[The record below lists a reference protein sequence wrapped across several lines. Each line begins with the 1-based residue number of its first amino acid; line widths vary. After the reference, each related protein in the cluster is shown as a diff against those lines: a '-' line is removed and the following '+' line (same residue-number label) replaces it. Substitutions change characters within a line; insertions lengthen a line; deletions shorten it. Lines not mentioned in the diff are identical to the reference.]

1 MIKDWCGYWLKAP
14 LRWWRTRGFGIH
26 SPFAFCFVSEV
37 LRERYAYYAY
47 ERIGRLVAER
57 GRDDRLSFSGAKT
70 LFRIAARLDCREAV
84 LAGYVNNS
92 AVAGIMSLVRKNMP
106 VLQLKGHVK
115 PVGYNAIMIVES
127 VEDST
132 PVAAQAIGVLDKQ
145 GVVIVRNLARSEKCR
160 DVEQR
165 IVSAMTDHGAQFCN
179 GRSTVFVGLR
189 YLQPQRFNVNLPF

>member
-70 LFRIAARLDCREAV
+70 LFRIAARLDCREAI

-132 PVAAQAIGVLDKQ
+132 PVAVQAIGVLDKQ

>member
-47 ERIGRLVAER
+47 ERIGRLVAEH

>member
-26 SPFAFCFVSEV
+26 SPFAFCFVGEV

-57 GRDDRLSFSGAKT
+57 GRDDRLSFAGAKA

-84 LAGYVNNS
+84 LAGKGNNS
-92 AVAGIMSLVRKNMP
+92 VVAGIMSLVRKNMP
-106 VLQLKGHVK
+106 VLQLKDHVK

-127 VEDST
+127 VADST
-132 PVAAQAIGVLDKQ
+132 LVAAQAIDVVDKQ
-145 GVVIVRNLARSEKCR
+145 GVVIVRNLASSEKCR

-165 IVSAMTDHGAQFCN
+165 IVSAMTDHGAQFSN
-179 GRSTVFVGLR
+179 GRATVFVGLR
-189 YLQPQRFNVNLPF
+189 YLQSQRFNVNLPF

>member
-26 SPFAFCFVSEV
+26 SPFAFCFVGEV

-57 GRDDRLSFSGAKT
+57 GRDDRLSFAGAKA

-84 LAGYVNNS
+84 LAGKGNNS
-92 AVAGIMSLVRKNMP
+92 VVAGIMSLVRKNMP
-106 VLQLKGHVK
+106 VLQLKDHVK
-115 PVGYNAIMIVES
+115 PVRYNAIMIVES
-127 VEDST
+127 VADST
-132 PVAAQAIGVLDKQ
+132 LVATQAIDVVDKQ
-145 GVVIVRNLARSEKCR
+145 GVVIVRNLASSEKCR
-160 DVEQR
+160 DVERR
-165 IVSAMTDHGAQFCN
+165 ISVAMTDHGAQFCN
-179 GRSTVFVGLR
+179 GRATVFVGLR

>member
-1 MIKDWCGYWLKAP
+1 MIKDWCGYWLKTP